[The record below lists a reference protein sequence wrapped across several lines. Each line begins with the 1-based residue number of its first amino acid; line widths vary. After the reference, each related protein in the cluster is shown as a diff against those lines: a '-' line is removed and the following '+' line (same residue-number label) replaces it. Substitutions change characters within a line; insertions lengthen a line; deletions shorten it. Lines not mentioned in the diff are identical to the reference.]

1 MVELDVLGTVEL
13 RVGGR
18 PLELAGRAR
27 DLAVALGVEP
37 GHPVDRDT
45 LIQRVWDGEF
55 VERSTLDAT
64 LTRLRNRLRT
74 VGAAPAALRSK
85 AGVYRFQILPEAVD
99 WQRFLRLRD
108 QADRARRAGDDPE
121 AHVRARAALDLW
133 RGPPLPGLT
142 SRWASSLR
150 HTMQTRHQSVVEL
163 WARTGLATG
172 AHGVVDALADY
183 VHAYPANEALAELLM
198 RSLHASGRPGDAV
211 EVYERLRGHLEEHEA
226 VPRSSTERTLRLVL
240 GAEPTGPSQPDL
252 AHVAPLP
259 RRQYNTLPRDLPD
272 FTGRAREIEGLVA
285 SVTTHPPGATG
296 VHVIHGLTGIG
307 KSTLAVRVAALLSGH
322 FPDGRFH
329 VELHGRGEPH
339 PRKAPTEALRELLS
353 MLGVH
358 QAQQPSSEAELMALW
373 RDHTARARILVVL
386 DDAADIAQVRPLI
399 PGGPDCAVLITSR
412 WGLSEL
418 DGARRLRLS
427 WLSDEEGTAL
437 LLSVL
442 ERHESSEAI
451 EGIAR
456 FCGGHPLAIRLAGG
470 RLRSR
475 SAWSP
480 EDLLAR
486 LGDVCEGLDH
496 IRSGDR
502 SLESVFQVSTRD
514 LDPPVRQALLRLAL
528 HPGDRFDA
536 HAAAALVGVSARG
549 AEAVLER
556 LLEASLIEEPRAGQ
570 FAMHRLLSAFA
581 RRSPD
586 LSAGQRHGALHCLFT
601 YYLHACDLADRRY
614 APDRYRRPLA
624 DAPCD
629 LPPMRSLW
637 EAYQWWDGAQ
647 QCVLDALAWAR
658 SHGGHEAAEADI
670 AHACA
675 ALLDASVGWED
686 AAAVH
691 ARAAHVR
698 GHRDPHGAAH
708 ALYDLGQ
715 AQWRLGLLPKA
726 YASVTEAHRLWSLI
740 GDAKGSAITLNELGT
755 IRYVQGRFTESER
768 LHREAFGM
776 AEGEGNRA
784 GMADALNGIG
794 NCARE
799 TGRMRESVPPFLEA
813 LEYYGQ
819 IDNWRGIARTMGDLA
834 GSYCYLGHFQEAT
847 RLEERVRDVFRSAG
861 DQRQVAGATINLGE
875 IAHAQGDHGGA
886 LRHARSALATFH
898 TIGDPEGVVVA
909 LGNIGAAL
917 VRLGRAG
924 DATAP
929 LEEAL
934 ARSEQRL
941 SARRYELL
949 LTLGHAHA
957 MAGDGARAM
966 ARYEESE
973 AEAARVGTV
982 RGRAL
987 ALLAWER
994 LARARGDDAKAEE
1007 LRRGYR
1013 PLSHLLDQEEITA
1026 YAAELDFLQHSS
1038 H

>member
-1 MVELDVLGTVEL
+1 MELDVLGPVEL

-18 PLELAGRAR
+18 PLELAGRALA
-27 DLAVALGVEP
+27 LAVALGVDP
-37 GHPVDRDT
+37 GRPVDRDT
-45 LIQRVWDGEF
+45 LIERVWDGDF

-64 LTRLRNRLRT
+64 LTRLRNRLRK

-85 AGVYRFQILPEAVD
+85 AGVYCFQLLPEAVD

-108 QADRARRAGDDPE
+108 QADRARREGDGPE
-121 AHVRARAALDLW
+121 AHARARAALDLW

-142 SRWASSLR
+142 SRWASGLR
-150 HTMQTRHQSVVEL
+150 HTMQTRHQSAVEL
-163 WARTGLATG
+163 WARTGLDTG

-183 VHAYPANEALAELLM
+183 VHTYPANERLAELLM
-198 RSLHASGRPGDAV
+198 LCLHARGRPADAV
-211 EVYERLRGHLEEHEA
+211 QAYERLRGHLEEHEA
-226 VPRSSTERTLRLVL
+226 VPGSSTERTLRRVL
-240 GAEPTGPSQPDL
+240 GAEPAGPSQPDL
-252 AHVAPLP
+252 AHAAPLP

-272 FTGRAREIEGLVA
+272 FTGRTREIEGLVA
-285 SVTTHPPGATG
+285 SVTTHPPEATG

-307 KSTLAVRVAALLSGH
+307 KSALAVRVAGLLSEH
-322 FPDGRFH
+322 FPEGRFH

-339 PRKAPTEALRELLS
+339 PRKAPMEALRELLS

-358 QAQQPSSEAELMALW
+358 EARQPSSEAELVALW
-373 RDHTARARILVVL
+373 RDHTARARVLIVL

-399 PGGPDCAVLITSR
+399 PGGPHCAVLITSR
-412 WGLSEL
+412 WSLPEL

-427 WLSDEEGTAL
+427 WLSDQESTAL
-437 LLSVL
+437 LLSIL
-442 ERHESSEAI
+442 ERREPEEAI
-451 EGIAR
+451 ERIAR
-456 FCGGHPLAIRLAGG
+456 FCGGHPLGIRLAGG

-480 EDLLAR
+480 QDLLAR

-502 SLESVFQVSTRD
+502 SLESVFEVSTRE
-514 LDPPVRQALLRLAL
+514 LDPPLRQALLRLAL
-528 HPGDRFDA
+528 HPGDRFDL
-536 HAAAALVGVSARG
+536 HAAAALVGVSAPA

-556 LLEASLIEEPRAGQ
+556 LLEASLIEEPRVGQ

-586 LSAGQRHGALHCLFT
+586 LSAGQRTSALQRLFT

-624 DAPCD
+624 GAPCD

-658 SHGGHEAAEADI
+658 SRGGHEAAEADI

-691 ARAAHVR
+691 ARAARVR
-698 GHRDPHGAAH
+698 GRRDPHGAAH

-715 AQWRLGLLPKA
+715 AQWRLGLLPEA
-726 YASVTEAHRLWSLI
+726 FASVTEAHRLWSLI

-834 GSYCYLGHFQEAT
+834 GSYCYLGHFQEAI
-847 RLEERVRDVFRSAG
+847 RLEERTREVFRSAG
-861 DQRQVAGATINLGE
+861 DRRQVAGSTLNLGE
-875 IAHAQGDHGGA
+875 IAQARGDHAGA
-886 LRHARSALATFH
+886 LGHARSALAAFRS
-898 TIGDPEGVVVA
+898 IGDPEGIVVA

-924 DATAP
+924 EATEP

-934 ARSEQRL
+934 ARSRRRL

-949 LTLGHAHA
+949 LTLGHAHTV
-957 MAGDGARAM
+957 AGEDARAT
-966 ARYEESE
+966 ACYQGAES
-973 AEAARVGTV
+973 EAARVGAL

-994 LARARGDDAKAEE
+994 LARARGDDAGVEE
-1007 LRRGYR
+1007 LRRRYR
-1013 PLSHLLDQEEITA
+1013 PLTHLLDREEFTA
-1026 YAAELDFLQHSS
+1026 YAGELDFLQQSS